1 MELIKIKENAGKRVV
16 SARELYLF
24 LTDNSSNVTRWMSAN
39 IESNDFAVQ
48 NVDYQRIMQHA
59 GNGRGQEDYALTIDF
74 AKELCMMSQCE
85 RGREARQ
92 YFIDCERRLKDQ
104 TPIPNFNNPAEAA
117 RAWAL
122 EYEEKQKAVEEAKM
136 HKKHLEETVEKVE
149 ILKDENFELEKV
161 SRLLKNIDGDITVD
175 VFANETS
182 SIFKMGRNKM
192 FSFLREHNFLFYKW
206 SGHRSENMPYQK
218 YIDNGTFKV
227 VSDTYYNPKENVRKM
242 YHISMITPK
251 GRESLIR
258 YIGKKLR

>member
-1 MELIKIKENAGKRVV
+1 MDELIKNLDSTSELVISSKEIAKLTGKMHKNVLADCDNLNRNYLNMNMAEIAAVKHDHPTIKGKKIREMHLTKMQCFDLMTGY
-16 SARELYLF
+16 SAELRIKV
-24 LTDNSSNVTRWMSAN
+24 NRRWAEL
-39 IESNDFAVQ
+39 ESE
-48 NVDYQRIMQHA
+48 
-59 GNGRGQEDYALTIDF
+59 GQ
-74 AKELCMMSQCE
+74 S
-85 RGREARQ
+85 
-92 YFIDCERRLKDQ
+92 RL
-104 TPIPNFNNPAEAA
+104 PNFNNPAEAA

-136 HKKHLEETVEKVE
+136 HKKHLDETVEKVE
-149 ILKDENFELEKV
+149 ILKGENFELEKV

-192 FSFLREHNFLFYKW
+192 FSFLREHNFLFHKW

-227 VSDTYYNPKENVRKM
+227 VSDTYYNPKENVRNM